1 MYKISKIVEHGLN
14 VNSHSIKNLKSM
26 KYLSIILLGFF
37 SFHSFSQVRFHPE
50 ASKIAVQG
58 KSTLHDWES
67 LVKMEDVKVELHIEE
82 ADPLL
87 LGHLRLTI
95 PAKSIKSGESMMDNK
110 TYEALKAE
118 KYPVLKYEVEVFEY
132 REGEVVASNGRLRI
146 AGMEKEI
153 PVTAKYKMNSSNR
166 EISFTGSVSFK
177 MTDFN
182 VSPPTA
188 MFGTMKTGD
197 EVTIKYTIV
206 VENS

>member
-50 ASKIAVQG
+50 SSKIAVQG
-58 KSTLHDWES
+58 TSTLHDWES

-118 KYPVLKYEVEVFEY
+118 KHPVIQYEAAVFEY
-132 REGEVVASNGRLRI
+132 REDKVVVSVGKLKI
-146 AGMEKEI
+146 AGTERNI
-153 PVTAKYKMNSSNR
+153 PVTANFKIDPNNQ
-166 EISFTGSVSFK
+166 IPFTGSVSFK

-182 VSPPTA
+182 ISPPTA

-197 EVTIKYTIV
+197 EVTIEYKIIV
-206 VENS
+206 EHT

>member
-50 ASKIAVQG
+50 SSKIAVQG
-58 KSTLHDWES
+58 TSTLHDWES

-188 MFGTMKTGD
+188 MSVYLLNWSAILSDTPSN
-197 EVTIKYTIV
+197 ICL
-206 VENS
+206 